1 MKRNKLFLID
11 KWLDEAI
18 DNLSISKTR
27 KSSAKLFIWILSRDG
42 RKINQDSYS
51 FTHKPYKYLLKT
63 FSSRYNKPLFK
74 IETNIENK

>member
-18 DNLSISKTR
+18 DNLPISKTR

-42 RKINQDSYS
+42 RKLNQDSYS
-51 FTHKPYKYLLKT
+51 FTYKPYE
-63 FSSRYNKPLFK
+63 
-74 IETNIENK
+74 ETEKQVSVL